1 MSSIHRLCRFDELED
16 PGSRGFS
23 VELEGGVQEILVVRK
38 GGRVYGYLNRCP
50 HTGINLEWQPDQFLD
65 LSQSYIQ
72 CVTHGALFRVE
83 DGLCLRGPCAGDA
96 LSPIPVDVREGD
108 VVAML
113 DSLPEA

>member
-1 MSSIHRLCRFDELED
+1 MSSIHRLCRFEQLED

-23 VELEGGVQEILVVRK
+23 VELEGDTQEILVVRK
-38 GGRVYGYLNRCP
+38 GERVYGYLNRCP

-83 DGLCLRGPCAGDA
+83 NGLCLRGPCAGDA
-96 LSPIPVDVREGD
+96 LSPIQVELRDGEI
-108 VVAML
+108 VAIL
-113 DSLPEA
+113 DTLSGA

>member
-1 MSSIHRLCRFDELED
+1 MSSIHRLCRFEQLED

-23 VELEGGVQEILVVRK
+23 VELEGDTQEILVVRK
-38 GGRVYGYLNRCP
+38 GERVYGYLNRCP

-96 LSPIPVDVREGD
+96 LSPIQVELRDGEI
-108 VVAML
+108 VAIL
-113 DSLPEA
+113 DTLSGA